1 MKQTLRIPYARRLY
15 LWLLGYS
22 AIILGCFLIF
32 QYHREREFKSAELD
46 AQLQIVNS
54 YILNELERGKE
65 MKDVSL
71 DGLHSFGDLRVSV
84 IDGKGNVIYDNSL
97 DALPHDSHLRRQ
109 EIRDAL
115 SRGTGFTV
123 RRHSQ
128 STGRTYFYSAR
139 KGENGYVVRTAVP
152 YSVTL
157 SSLLQADYG
166 FIWFMCV
173 VTLVMCVLGF
183 FATRRLGQHIS
194 RLNRFAENAEKGLR
208 IYDTEPFPHD
218 ELGDISNHI
227 VRLYASLQKA
237 VADRDREH
245 SAALKQEREKERIK
259 RQLTDNINHELKT
272 PVASIRVCL
281 ETLLTHPYLSRE
293 KREAFL
299 KRSFTN
305 IDRLSK
311 LLADVALITRMTE
324 GGDAIARSRVDL
336 TSLIIDTIQDCRPAA
351 QRAEIEIKM
360 DIERELKMRGNAQLL
375 TSVFHNLID
384 NAIAYSG
391 GSEICISVKQA
402 NTKRCTL
409 TVSDNGTGVDPV
421 HLPRIFERFYRVDKG
436 RSRAAG
442 GTGLG
447 LSIVKNAVLLH
458 DGKISVEN
466 RPTGGLL
473 FTITFPLVY

>member
-22 AIILGCFLIF
+22 VVLLGCFLAF
-32 QYHREREFKSAELD
+32 QYIRESKFKSAELN
-46 AQLQIVNS
+46 AQLQMVNS
-54 YILNELERGKE
+54 YILDELKKGKE
-65 MKDVSL
+65 MKDVNL
-71 DGLHSFGDLRVSV
+71 DGLHPFGDLRVSV
-84 IDGKGNVIYDNSL
+84 IDRSGKVLYDNARGFL
-97 DALPHDSHLRRQ
+97 ELDSHLKRR

-115 SRGTGFTV
+115 AHGTGFTV
-123 RRHSQ
+123 RRFSR
-128 STGRTYFYSAR
+128 STGSSYFYSAR
-139 KGENGYVVRTAVP
+139 KGTDGTVVRTAVP
-152 YSVTL
+152 YSVSL
-157 SSLLQADYG
+157 SSLLKADYG
-166 FIWFMCV
+166 FIWFMCI
-173 VTLVMCVLGF
+173 VTVVMCVLGF

-194 RLNRFAENAEKGLR
+194 RLNRFAENAEKGLK
-208 IYDTEPFPHD
+208 ICDTEPFPHD

-227 VRLYASLQKA
+227 VRLYASLQNA

-245 SAALKQEREKERIK
+245 ATALKQEREKERIK

-293 KREAFL
+293 KREEFL

-324 GGDAIARSRVDL
+324 GGDAIARTQVDL

-351 QRAEIEIKM
+351 EAAGIEIKM

-391 GSEICISVKQA
+391 GSEICISVKYA
-402 NTKRCTL
+402 NTIRCTL
-409 TVSDNGTGVDPV
+409 TVADNGTGVDPV

-447 LSIVKNAVLLH
+447 LSIVKNAILLH
-458 DGKISVEN
+458 HGKISVEN

-473 FTITFPLVY
+473 FTITLPLAY

>member
-22 AIILGCFLIF
+22 AILLGCFLVF
-32 QYHREREFKSAELD
+32 QYTREREFKSSELN

-54 YILNELERGKE
+54 YILDELGRGKD
-65 MKDVSL
+65 MKEVDL
-71 DGLHSFGDLRVSV
+71 EGLHPFGDLRVSV
-84 IDGKGNVIYDNSL
+84 IDSKGKVIYDNSL
-97 DALPHDSHLRRQ
+97 DSLPHDSHLLRQ

-115 SRGTGFTV
+115 SRGTGFSV

-128 STGRTYFYSAR
+128 STGLSYFYSAR
-139 KGENGYVVRTAVP
+139 KGESGYVVRTAVP

-157 SSLLQADYG
+157 SSLLRADYG
-166 FIWFMCV
+166 FIWFMCI
-173 VTLVMCVLGF
+173 VTVVMCVLGF

-194 RLNRFAENAEKGLR
+194 RLNRFAENAEKGLK

-237 VADRDREH
+237 VSDRDREH

-293 KREAFL
+293 KREEFL

-324 GGDAIARSRVDL
+324 GGDAIARTQVDL
-336 TSLIIDTIQDCRPAA
+336 TSDYR
-351 QRAEIEIKM
+351 
-360 DIERELKMRGNAQLL
+360 
-375 TSVFHNLID
+375 HN
-384 NAIAYSG
+384 SG
-391 GSEICISVKQA
+391 LPSGS
-402 NTKRCTL
+402 
-409 TVSDNGTGVDPV
+409 
-421 HLPRIFERFYRVDKG
+421 
-436 RSRAAG
+436 RSRRHRD
-442 GTGLG
+442 
-447 LSIVKNAVLLH
+447 N
-458 DGKISVEN
+458 DG
-466 RPTGGLL
+466 
-473 FTITFPLVY
+473 Y